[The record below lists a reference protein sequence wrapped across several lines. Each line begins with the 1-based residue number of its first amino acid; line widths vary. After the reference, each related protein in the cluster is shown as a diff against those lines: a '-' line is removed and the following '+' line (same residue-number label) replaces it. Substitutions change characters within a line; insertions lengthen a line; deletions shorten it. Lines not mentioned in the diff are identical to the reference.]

1 MQWSVEQHCVAGGGR
16 ELSCGLEGVGTW
28 WGSFLPQ
35 FFSRGGEGG
44 GDLIVAGDIGSSS
57 MSFPP
62 IYHPSSAVVGLINWE
77 DERLPDP
84 KLRNQI
90 QVKQSCPED

>member
-1 MQWSVEQHCVAGGGR
+1 MGWREWGHGGGVSYHSS
-16 ELSCGLEGVGTW
+16 LV
-28 WGSFLPQ
+28 
-35 FFSRGGEGG
+35 GEGG
-44 GDLIVAGDIGSSS
+44 GDLVVAGDIGSSS